1 MRMATSFLLIP
12 IFKRSTFALG
22 MRLPCWATRRAK
34 SKDEHCVSE
43 KVHKILR
50 RKTNIRIFFAYHE
63 KFRHNSMSFTE
74 RHLKGTWN
82 YIILIIA
89 IKFLGG

>member
-1 MRMATSFLLIP
+1 
-12 IFKRSTFALG
+12 
-22 MRLPCWATRRAK
+22 
-34 SKDEHCVSE
+34 VSE